1 MRPGVF
7 DEVWPLATGHDPAG
21 IGPATIAASK
31 APVGVFKSY
40 LPGAILGTV
49 AILAQG
55 TPRGDAPRAALFT

>member
-1 MRPGVF
+1 
-7 DEVWPLATGHDPAG
+7 
-21 IGPATIAASK
+21 
-31 APVGVFKSY
+31 VGVFKSY